1 MYQNTVFSKIS
12 FFEESKF
19 LKNRKKAANLMSNED
34 KKDFLTMPF
43 YDHNYEKTANVIYNA
58 HRSGKFP
65 QKTHILGPKISWW

>member
-19 LKNRKKAANLMSNED
+19 LKNRKKAANLMSNEH

-43 YDHNYEKTANVIYNA
+43 YDQNYEKTANVIYNA
-58 HRSGKFP
+58 HRRGKFP
-65 QKTHILGPKISWW
+65 